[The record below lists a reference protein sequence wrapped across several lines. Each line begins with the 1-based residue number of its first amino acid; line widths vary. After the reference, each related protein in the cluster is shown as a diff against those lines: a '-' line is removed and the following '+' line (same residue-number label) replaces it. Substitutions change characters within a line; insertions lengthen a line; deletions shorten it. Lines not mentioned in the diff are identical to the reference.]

1 MDRTTFFSRKPA
13 TKTVSIEAAGGDTF
27 TIRKLSEADVRTLQR
42 DYTKPDKQL
51 EGLRYAVRQAVVDED
66 GNRIFEDGD
75 LAKLA
80 TVDFAIVKE
89 LAAEIVEFSGLQG
102 VEDAAKKS

>member
-1 MDRTTFFSRKPA
+1 MQVIVYQMRRNGVEIARELLGD
-13 TKTVSIEAAGGDTF
+13 EARNIG
-27 TIRKLSEADVRTLQR
+27 E
-42 DYTKPDKQL
+42 
-51 EGLRYAVRQAVVDED
+51 LRV
-66 GNRIFEDGD
+66 GIFEDGD